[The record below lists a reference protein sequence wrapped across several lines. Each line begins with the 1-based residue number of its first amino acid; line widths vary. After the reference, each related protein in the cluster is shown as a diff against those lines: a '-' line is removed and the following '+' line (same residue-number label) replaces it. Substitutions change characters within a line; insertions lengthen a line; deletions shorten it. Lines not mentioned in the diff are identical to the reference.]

1 MNLFAL
7 IIVSLPLAVYCLMIG
22 MLHRSKHPFLVSGG
36 RDMALLGL
44 AMLGLVLVGPSQLF
58 FPVAAF
64 NLLGPAVWFLMTL
77 LYFFIVLFV
86 ILNSRPRL
94 VVFGLAPD
102 ALAMQ
107 VKESLDELNIESTW
121 MGPTFAAPGI
131 RVDGTIEQAG
141 NGELSQIVATRSNQD
156 VIGWMKLE
164 RALAIKLK
172 SIPIEPRSTGT
183 VWIALGLAA
192 LAALGLQIYSNP
204 TAVADGMKELLRL

>member
-7 IIVSLPLAVYCLMIG
+7 IIIALPIAVYCLMIG

-44 AMLGLVLVGPSQLF
+44 AMLGLILVGPSQLF

-94 VVFGLAPD
+94 IVFGLSPD
-102 ALAMQ
+102 VLANH
-107 VKESLDELNIESTW
+107 VKESLDEMDIESTW
-121 MGPTFAAPGI
+121 MGLTFAAPAI
-131 RVDGTIEQAG
+131 RVDGTIEAAG
-141 NGELSQIVATRSNQD
+141 NGELSQIVATRSSQD

-164 RALAIKLK
+164 RALGAKLRK
-172 SIPIEPRSTGT
+172 LEISPRSTGT
-183 VWIALGLAA
+183 VWIAMGLAA
-192 LAALGLQIYSNP
+192 LMALGLQIYSNP
-204 TAVADGMKELLRL
+204 TAVADGMRDLLRL

>member
-1 MNLFAL
+1 
-7 IIVSLPLAVYCLMIG
+7 
-22 MLHRSKHPFLVSGG
+22 
-36 RDMALLGL
+36 MALLGL

-64 NLLGPAVWFLMTL
+64 NLLGPAVWFLITL

-102 ALAMQ
+102 ALANK

-121 MGPTFAAPGI
+121 MGLTFAAPGI

-141 NGELSQIVATRSNQD
+141 NGDLSQIVATRSNQD
-156 VIGWMKLE
+156 VIGWMTLE

-172 SIPIEPRSTGT
+172 LIPIEPRSTGT

-192 LAALGLQIYSNP
+192 LVALGLQIYSNP

>member
-7 IIVSLPLAVYCLMIG
+7 IIVALPLAVYCLMIG

-77 LYFFIVLFV
+77 LYFCIVLFV
-86 ILNSRPRL
+86 ILNSRPRM

-102 ALAMQ
+102 VLAIH
-107 VKESLDELNIESTW
+107 VKESLDEMKIDSTW
-121 MGPTFAAPGI
+121 MGLTFAAPAM

-141 NGELSQIVATRSNQD
+141 NSELSQIVATRSNQD

-192 LAALGLQIYSNP
+192 LAALGLQIYGNP
-204 TAVADGMKELLRL
+204 TAVADGMKDLLRL

>member
-1 MNLFAL
+1 
-7 IIVSLPLAVYCLMIG
+7 
-22 MLHRSKHPFLVSGG
+22 
-36 RDMALLGL
+36 MALLGL

-77 LYFFIVLFV
+77 LYFFILLFV

-94 VVFGLAPD
+94 IVFGLSPD
-102 ALAMQ
+102 SLANH
-107 VKESLDELNIESTW
+107 VKESLDAMDVESTW
-121 MGPTFAAPGI
+121 MGLTFAAPAI
-131 RVDGTIEQAG
+131 RVDGTIEPAG
-141 NGELSQIVATRSNQD
+141 NGELSQIVATRSSQD

-172 SIPIEPRSTGT
+172 SIQIAPRSTGT

-204 TAVADGMKELLRL
+204 TAVADGMRDLLRL